1 MQNFISNCQFLRP
14 SRHPLKACSYTE
26 EVDSLSMF
34 LQASGAFLSLT
45 ESQLFQHE
53 TFQSQAHSLVSTRLR
68 GQVGFH
74 QERMCRMKKK
84 GWVWFCSFGSNSI
97 KTGIR
102 PRCFRGY
109 GFKENENSAIVPKV
123 KESAQRKS
131 LMKHK
136 GQREWMEQWRWM
148 CGFTLNSNK
157 IAPSSGNHFLHRWLV
172 EQFNQKCKYVRDN
185 AWWGVHHP
193 HIVYQN

>member
-136 GQREWMEQWRWM
+136 GQRE
-148 CGFTLNSNK
+148 
-157 IAPSSGNHFLHRWLV
+157 
-172 EQFNQKCKYVRDN
+172 
-185 AWWGVHHP
+185 
-193 HIVYQN
+193 